1 MAELPVAGSP
11 LDRVRDIE
19 SPHRSSR
26 ADTQSMLPLHL
37 PGQLAPDDATRLA
50 ALARTGLLDSPPEE
64 RFDRLTA
71 LAALVVG
78 TPVALIAL
86 VDAKRSFFKSAF
98 GVEEAVGPLRE
109 VPLTHSI
116 CRYVVAEQAP
126 IVIED
131 ARLDPLFRDNGAVR
145 EHGAVAYAGMP
156 IRDGDGHALGAL
168 CVIDGE
174 PRRWTQRDL
183 ATIRLLADW
192 VSKEIARGDAG
203 ARAEAEQEERAR
215 FAALGRLAAIVAHDF
230 NNVLA
235 AVGGYADLLQSDATL
250 PEGARQDA
258 AEIVQAA
265 ERGRALTKEL
275 AAVAR
280 RPRTT
285 PGPVVVN
292 DVVRAAARVV
302 EDAAGAPV
310 ALALSLAPEL
320 PHAHADAAQ
329 LAEVL
334 AQIVANARD
343 AMPTG
348 GQLDVATVLVTEAG
362 APAVQITVRD
372 SGSGM
377 DGATR
382 EKCFEP
388 FFTTRRGTGHRGLG
402 LTTARACILE
412 MNGRIAVE
420 SVPGQGTAVVV
431 TLRTHDA

>member
-1 MAELPVAGSP
+1 
-11 LDRVRDIE
+11 
-19 SPHRSSR
+19 
-26 ADTQSMLPLHL
+26 MLPLHL
-37 PGQLAPDDATRLA
+37 PGQLAPDDAARLA

-71 LAALVVG
+71 LAALVLG

-98 GVEEAVGPLRE
+98 GVEEALGPLRE

-126 IVIED
+126 IVMED

-156 IRDGDGHALGAL
+156 ILDGEGHALGAL

-203 ARAEAEQEERAR
+203 ARAEAEREERAR
-215 FAALGRLAAIVAHDF
+215 FAALGRLAATIAHDF
-230 NNVLA
+230 NNVLS
-235 AVGGYADLLQSDATL
+235 AVGGYADLLQSDGTL
-250 PEGARQDA
+250 PESARQDV

-265 ERGRALTKEL
+265 ERGRVLTKQL

-280 RPRTT
+280 RPKTT
-285 PGPVVVN
+285 LGPVIVN
-292 DVVRAAARVV
+292 EVVRAAARVV
-302 EDAAGAPV
+302 EDAAGAPI
-310 ALALSLAPEL
+310 ALSLSLAPEL
-320 PHAHADAAQ
+320 PPVHADAAQ
-329 LAEVL
+329 LAKVL
-334 AQIVANARD
+334 AQIMANARD
-343 AMPTG
+343 AMPAG
-348 GQLDVATVLVTEAG
+348 GPLAVATVLVTEAD
-362 APAVQITVRD
+362 ASTVQITVRD

-382 EKCFEP
+382 ERCFEP
-388 FFTTRRGTGHRGLG
+388 FFTTRRDSGHRGVG
-402 LTTARACILE
+402 LTMARAYILE

-420 SVPGQGTAVVV
+420 SLPGQGTAVVV
-431 TLRTHDA
+431 TLRTRNP